1 MRHKSWTCLVNISW
15 LLIILTIGSNDGAK
29 RVSTTSTRPPPISD
43 TLSETMSSSSRRER
57 MLIGAFNM
65 RKFGLPKIENEAVL
79 DTIIKIVKRYD
90 VIALSEITD
99 RTEQA
104 VQRLMEKINLASSK
118 RRPYHY
124 IISDRVGRTNNKEQ
138 YALVFRSDMIR
149 VKEHFLFND
158 SKADSFAREPHI
170 IRVNFQGYDKDVVV
184 INIHVKPTDAVI
196 EIDALTDVQNWVERT
211 LKIRDV
217 IMLGDFNADCGYVP
231 KKAWKNIRLRNMEQF
246 NWLIGDEV
254 DTTVGKTNCAYD
266 RIVVTGPY
274 FSDGRVIPH
283 TAKAFQF
290 DNVFDLNE
298 TNALQV
304 SDHYPVE
311 ISIAIGR
318 PKIRLVMPDVG
329 VLSIRINK
337 DNNTS
342 DEEEYLL
349 PDTSRSTNLT
359 GYGEDES
366 GRRGL
371 RDQNNSSLILES
383 DSNSESAEE
392 VGSTTESSSTSQTKS
407 SRWTKIVPEWA
418 RKMFKSWF

>member
-1 MRHKSWTCLVNISW
+1 M
-15 LLIILTIGSNDGAK
+15 
-29 RVSTTSTRPPPISD
+29 
-43 TLSETMSSSSRRER
+43 
-57 MLIGAFNM
+57 
-65 RKFGLPKIENEAVL
+65 
-79 DTIIKIVKRYD
+79 
-90 VIALSEITD
+90 
-99 RTEQA
+99 
-104 VQRLMEKINLASSK
+104 
-118 RRPYHY
+118 
-124 IISDRVGRTNNKEQ
+124 
-138 YALVFRSDMIR
+138 
-149 VKEHFLFND
+149 HFDYN
-158 SKADSFAREPHI
+158 
-170 IRVNFQGYDKDVVV
+170 Y
-184 INIHVKPTDAVI
+184 
-196 EIDALTDVQNWVERT
+196 
-211 LKIRDV
+211 
-217 IMLGDFNADCGYVP
+217 
-231 KKAWKNIRLRNMEQF
+231 
-246 NWLIGDEV
+246 
-254 DTTVGKTNCAYD
+254 

-318 PKIRLVMPDVG
+318 PKIRVRASSSNSHQSSVLPSYLLIAFLMALFQLVMPDVG